1 MKYHDIVYS
10 LNRLQITVS
19 ITEERHQKLY
29 DNLVVKNDYE
39 MVLNTTQIKEL
50 QISDVLSLLTKKNQY

>member
-1 MKYHDIVYS
+1 MKYHNIVYS

-19 ITEERHQKLY
+19 IIEQRHQKLY

-39 MVLNTTQIKEL
+39 MVLNTTQTKEL
-50 QISDVLSLLTKKNQY
+50 QTSDVLSLLTKKNQY

>member
-1 MKYHDIVYS
+1 MKYHNIVYS

-19 ITEERHQKLY
+19 IIEQRHQKLY

-50 QISDVLSLLTKKNQY
+50 QTSGVLSLLTKKNQY